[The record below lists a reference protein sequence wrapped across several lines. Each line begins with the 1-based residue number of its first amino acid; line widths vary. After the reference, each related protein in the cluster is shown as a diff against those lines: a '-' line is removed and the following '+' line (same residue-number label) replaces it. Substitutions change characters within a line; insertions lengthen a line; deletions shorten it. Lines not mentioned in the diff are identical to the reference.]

1 MLFISNLSENEI
13 DFKNNFPNY
22 EVVYIDLLGNEKK
35 MKSLLIE
42 AINTQ
47 NYFLY
52 KKKIYVFN
60 NSYLIPEYL
69 ITFIFKQEKEKIDN
83 KDIYF
88 LNIGENEKKF
98 IKKGRIRYYKPKKP
112 IEEKRRNFFKDIS
125 LVINLEKNRNKLIE
139 YKKILPPMPY
149 IFTMISYNICRSPND
164 SKTIQK
170 NYETIINLRKFYK
183 LKSFNKKILHAIINN
198 CYFPLHVKRLDFP
211 KKKEDEE
218 DKSKIQDENIDIKD
232 LREYI
237 SEDFINLLNKE
248 EKTIRTS
255 KSMF

>member
-22 EVVYIDLLGNEKK
+22 EVIYIDLLGNEAKI
-35 MKSLLIE
+35 KSLLIE
-42 AINTQ
+42 TINTQ

-98 IKKGRIRYYKPKKP
+98 TKKGRIRYYKPK
-112 IEEKRRNFFKDIS
+112 
-125 LVINLEKNRNKLIE
+125 
-139 YKKILPPMPY
+139 
-149 IFTMISYNICRSPND
+149 
-164 SKTIQK
+164 
-170 NYETIINLRKFYK
+170 
-183 LKSFNKKILHAIINN
+183 
-198 CYFPLHVKRLDFP
+198 
-211 KKKEDEE
+211 
-218 DKSKIQDENIDIKD
+218 
-232 LREYI
+232 
-237 SEDFINLLNKE
+237 
-248 EKTIRTS
+248 
-255 KSMF
+255 